1 MRRLAWAVILF
12 QLLWLNVFV
21 PGHTRGAVTVA
32 GSDQT
37 TADCCA
43 ATKHTSHDAPTPD
56 QQRRCAVCYVVAGYT
71 LPPVFDI
78 DLRPSGLIAIQPN
91 HQVEDAPS
99 LAILLAYHANAPPAG
114 CCNLV

>member
-21 PGHTRGAVTVA
+21 PGHTRGAITVA

-56 QQRRCAVCYVVAGYT
+56 QQRRCG
-71 LPPVFDI
+71 P
-78 DLRPSGLIAIQPN
+78 AIWWL
-91 HQVEDAPS
+91 V
-99 LAILLAYHANAPPAG
+99 YHANVHAVRSVEICGKALFRRLMRDRQE
-114 CCNLV
+114 CLSY